1 MCARVEPEA
10 GDQDTVRKKECLRHV
25 WMMTPESVQRLLTK
39 TYDPQSQRY
48 VFWQLVVGVVYA
60 YNAWTPLLRVTF
72 WEENTWKLFKT
83 FDIAA
88 DIVNIVDVVCCRPR
102 EQFYKSGCPVRS
114 FRKTWLNYR
123 TSPNFRNDMLSLL
136 PLEYPFAAHFSLAPL
151 LRLNRLLRIDSYT
164 LIFRKMEMASSM
176 AFLWRLLRIVSY
188 MMMIIHFN
196 ACAYFVISRIE
207 GIGSNAFVYPGI
219 GDLPYIRCFYFS
231 FKMAAGIGKNVKPTH
246 ELEYIFMAFLWLQGS
261 FIFAFILGQ
270 IKDIVSTAAY
280 EETEYQTSMDLVIR
294 HMVQMGIPKE
304 LDRKVR
310 RYLVETYAT
319 KRTLREDAMLHIL
332 PQNLRAEVVSCDIK
346 DIGIRI

>member
-39 TYDPQSQRY
+39 TYDPQSQRKRLSSIFSY

-207 GIGSNAFVYPGI
+207 G
-219 GDLPYIRCFYFS
+219 
-231 FKMAAGIGKNVKPTH
+231 
-246 ELEYIFMAFLWLQGS
+246 S